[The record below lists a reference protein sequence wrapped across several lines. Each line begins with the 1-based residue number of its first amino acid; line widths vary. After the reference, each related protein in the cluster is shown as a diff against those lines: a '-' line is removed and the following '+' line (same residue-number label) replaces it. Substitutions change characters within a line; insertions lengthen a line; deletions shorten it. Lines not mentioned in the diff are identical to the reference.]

1 MPPIRAVALPGDA
14 AGARGA
20 TTGGSV
26 VEVEVLDVVEV
37 VVVVVATSKTL
48 EDTTERGAV
57 VVGPEGLVTEVATDV
72 DVIPPAVF
80 DDAETGTVEEAT
92 GAIVVV
98 VALARVVIV
107 VVVRGTKVFL
117 GDDTPVGRPTLA
129 INETRLLTNA
139 STSYVNATCCS

>member
-1 MPPIRAVALPGDA
+1 MPPIKAVALPGDA

-26 VEVEVLDVVEV
+26 VEVEVLDVV
-37 VVVVVATSKTL
+37 VVVATGKTL

-72 DVIPPAVF
+72 DVTPPAVF
-80 DDAETGTVEEAT
+80 NDVETGIVEVAA

-98 VALARVVIV
+98 VALARVVVV

-129 INETRLLTNA
+129 TNETRLLTNA